1 MTVCDPWNKVI
12 EEKFKMPP
20 IVEKFELSFILT
32 DGLRVLIRRKLA
44 FKPSFWPDST
54 LIDFS

>member
-1 MTVCDPWNKVI
+1 MI

-20 IVEKFELSFILT
+20 IAEKFELSFILT

>member
-1 MTVCDPWNKVI
+1 MIVCDPWNKVI

-20 IVEKFELSFILT
+20 IVEKKLSFILT

>member
-1 MTVCDPWNKVI
+1 MI

-20 IVEKFELSFILT
+20 IVEKFELPFILT

-54 LIDFS
+54 LTDFS

>member
-12 EEKFKMPP
+12 EEKFKMPQT
-20 IVEKFELSFILT
+20 VEKFELSFILT
-32 DGLRVLIRRKLA
+32 DGLKDRIRRKLA

-54 LIDFS
+54 LIDFR

>member
-20 IVEKFELSFILT
+20 IVEKKLSFILT

-44 FKPSFWPDST
+44 FKPSFWPDSS